1 MTVSSTTK
9 RNSYTGDG
17 STTTFAYSF
26 KIFDDDD
33 ITVILRTT
41 ATGTETVQTKT
52 THYSVTGVGSASGG
66 NVVFGSAPSSAQT
79 VVLLRQTAQTQ
90 ATDYTPNDPFPAAS
104 HEDALDKLTLMTQ
117 DQQDELDRSIK
128 LSRTNTMTSTE
139 FTVGATDRANKILA
153 FDSSGELSV
162 TQELGTNRGDWA
174 ASTSY
179 NQRDIVKDTSTGNI
193 FFVNEA
199 HTSSGSQPL
208 TTNAN
213 SSKYDLLIESLFSGV
228 TAGTVSASKG
238 VLVDGNKD
246 ITGFRNITLSGE
258 LTLGSGAVINEAELE
273 AIDGVTAGTVAASKA
288 VVVDSNKDAASF
300 RNITLTGELDAG
312 SLDISG
318 DADID
323 GTLETDALSIN
334 GTAVTATGAE
344 LNYSDT
350 GAAVGTVV
358 ASKVVTADA
367 NKDVASFRNITLT
380 GELDAGSLDVSGD
393 ADIDGTLEA
402 DAMTLNGTAI
412 TATATLDTGIS
423 NNNVPKFTSGVADND
438 FLRVDGTAI
447 EGRSA
452 SEVLSDIAAAPAAG
466 DSNIVTTGALN
477 SGSITSGFGA
487 IDNGSSNIT
496 TTGVGAFGS
505 LDISGDIDVDGT
517 TNLDAVDIDG
527 AVDIAGNLTVDG
539 GTIKLDGNF
548 PTGSNNVAL
557 GDTALDTVESD
568 GTGNTAIGS
577 AAGTAIT
584 TGDNNVAVGYVALDA
599 TTTGSNNTAVGTS
612 SLSAHTTGS
621 SNVAVGKSAL
631 EAATTSSNNT
641 AVGGAALAANTTGTQ
656 NTAIGSLAL
665 DANTTASR
673 NTAVGYEAGTA
684 NTTGHVTA
692 IGSYVLRENTT
703 GSSNVGV
710 GGNDESNGGALQ
722 KNTTGS
728 NNTAVGV
735 AALTENT
742 TGASNT
748 AVGLQSLAANTT
760 GASNTAVGSAALDA
774 NTTGGENV
782 AVGINALGT
791 NDVGNRMVAVG
802 RAALGSYNPSSA
814 TDAYNVGVGYDAL
827 TSTSTGLQNTAVGGL
842 ALRLN
847 TTASTNTAIGYNAGA
862 ATTTGGNNTFLGATS
877 GDANTTGTQNLA
889 IGSAALTANTT
900 ASDNAG
906 VGFLS
911 LEAVTTGANNT
922 AVGSQSNKV
931 TTTGDNNTMIGHLCR
946 ASSNSVSNE
955 VVLGS
960 NGMVGK
966 GAQTAFISG
975 GNGPTFS
982 GNNSASFSTTSDRR
996 IKKNIEDNIT
1006 GLDAINQVRV
1016 RNFHYRTPDEI
1027 DELPSHTAI
1036 DKQGIQLGVIAQE
1049 IQEILPDVVRQEST
1063 GCFTVNPENM
1073 TWYLVNAV
1081 KELSAKVAELEA
1093 KIGD

>member
-9 RNSYTGDG
+9 RNSYTGNG

-66 NVVFGSAPSSAQT
+66 NVVFGSAPTSAQT

-208 TTNAN
+208 TTNTN

-288 VVVDSNKDAASF
+288 VVVDSNKDA
-300 RNITLTGELDAG
+300 
-312 SLDISG
+312 
-318 DADID
+318 
-323 GTLETDALSIN
+323 
-334 GTAVTATGAE
+334 
-344 LNYSDT
+344 
-350 GAAVGTVV
+350 
-358 ASKVVTADA
+358 
-367 NKDVASFRNITLT
+367 ASFRNITLT

-496 TTGVGAFGS
+496 TTGVGTFGS

-517 TNLDAVDIDG
+517 TNLDVVDIDG
-527 AVDIAGNLTVDG
+527 AVDMASTLGVAGVVTANAGVVVDNFTLDGTTLSLSSGDMTLDVEGEFIVDVNLQGEGNGVLLKDAGILYGNIFRTSSDLVIMSSASDEDLLFKGNDGGSTITALTLDMSEAGAATFNAGATFSSGNLLVGKTAD
-539 GTIKLDGNF
+539 
-548 PTGSNNVAL
+548 NVA
-557 GDTALDTVESD
+557 TVGIEAR
-568 GTGNTAIGS
+568 GTGPLISTRDGS
-577 AAGTAIT
+577 
-584 TGDNNVAVGYVALDA
+584 D
-599 TTTGSNNTAVGTS
+599 
-612 SLSAHTTGS
+612 
-621 SNVAVGKSAL
+621 
-631 EAATTSSNNT
+631 
-641 AVGGAALAANTTGTQ
+641 
-656 NTAIGSLAL
+656 
-665 DANTTASR
+665 
-673 NTAVGYEAGTA
+673 
-684 NTTGHVTA
+684 
-692 IGSYVLRENTT
+692 
-703 GSSNVGV
+703 
-710 GGNDESNGGALQ
+710 
-722 KNTTGS
+722 
-728 NNTAVGV
+728 
-735 AALTENT
+735 
-742 TGASNT
+742 
-748 AVGLQSLAANTT
+748 
-760 GASNTAVGSAALDA
+760 
-774 NTTGGENV
+774 
-782 AVGINALGT
+782 
-791 NDVGNRMVAVG
+791 
-802 RAALGSYNPSSA
+802 
-814 TDAYNVGVGYDAL
+814 
-827 TSTSTGLQNTAVGGL
+827 

-847 TTASTNTAIGYNAGA
+847 RLNSDGEIIQLRKDGTTVGSIITLSSAGAIGIFGAGGSGAGLVFQNNDIIQPGVGGVRHDDSQDLGSSSFRFDNIFATNGTIQTSDENEKQNIASLTSAEITA
-862 ATTTGGNNTFLGATS
+862 AKAISKLFKTFKWKSKVTAK
-877 GDANTTGTQNLA
+877 GDAA
-889 IGSAALTANTT
+889 
-900 ASDNAG
+900 
-906 VGFLS
+906 
-911 LEAVTTGANNT
+911 
-922 AVGSQSNKV
+922 
-931 TTTGDNNTMIGHLCR
+931 
-946 ASSNSVSNE
+946 
-955 VVLGS
+955 
-960 NGMVGK
+960 
-966 GAQTAFISG
+966 
-975 GNGPTFS
+975 
-982 GNNSASFSTTSDRR
+982 
-996 IKKNIEDNIT
+996 
-1006 GLDAINQVRV
+1006 
-1016 RNFHYRTPDEI
+1016 RT
-1027 DELPSHTAI
+1027 HT
-1036 DKQGIQLGVIAQE
+1036 GVIAQE
-1049 IQEILPDVVRQEST
+1049 VQAAMSDAGLDATKYAFWCSDTWWETST
-1063 GCFTVNPENM
+1063 EVA
-1073 TWYLVNAV
+1073 AV
-1081 KELSAKVAELEA
+1081 KAVEAADAVYDDDGKQVSPAVEAVEAKDAYTRVDTYHTEEKAPEGATKRTRLGVRYPELLAFIGAATEQRLADIETRLAALEA
-1093 KIGD
+1093 G